1 MKLSMRSVKYMQ
13 TQREKADKGSIRE
26 VGYYF
31 TKDNQKVNEVTR
43 RGRGIIAESLSYV
56 TEESYPIFKA
66 ICSKFFEKFSLPE
79 KIVKHVEGS
88 GTFFSLLYGKENLV
102 QSEVD
107 SIMKRSKST
116 EVLNVETFYKEI
128 VKG

>member
-1 MKLSMRSVKYMQ
+1 MKLSMRSVKYLQ
-13 TQREKADKGSIRE
+13 TQREKAAKGSIRE

-79 KIVKHVEGS
+79 KIVKHLEKE
-88 GTFFSLLYGKENLV
+88 GTFYSLLYGKENLV
-102 QSEVD
+102 ESEIKD
-107 SIMKRSKST
+107 IMERSKDA
-116 EVLNVETFYKEI
+116 EVLNVESFYKEI

>member
-13 TQREKADKGSIRE
+13 TKREKADKGSIRE

-31 TKDNQKVNEVTR
+31 TKENQKVNEVTR

-56 TEESYPIFKA
+56 TDESYPIFKA

-79 KIVKHVEGS
+79 KIVKHKEDG
-88 GTFFSLLYGKENLV
+88 GMFYSLLYGKENLV
-102 QSEVD
+102 ESEIK
-107 SIMKRSKST
+107 SIMDRSQNA
-116 EVLNVETFYKEI
+116 EILNVESFYKEI